1 MKILAKE
8 AKMILKNNKK
18 RKIII
23 KFLRKLKNNKLK

>member
-1 MKILAKE
+1 MKILTKE

-18 RKIII
+18 RIIII